1 VVDTSVLVAGIAGFQ
16 PRFARENRSAR
27 FLRDWIEERSFV
39 WLVSHDILDEYTD
52 VLRRLGVKPADP
64 FATFLRRR
72 CVSAAMSPKPICA
85 R

>member
-1 VVDTSVLVAGIAGFQ
+1 
-16 PRFARENRSAR
+16 
-27 FLRDWIEERSFV
+27 V